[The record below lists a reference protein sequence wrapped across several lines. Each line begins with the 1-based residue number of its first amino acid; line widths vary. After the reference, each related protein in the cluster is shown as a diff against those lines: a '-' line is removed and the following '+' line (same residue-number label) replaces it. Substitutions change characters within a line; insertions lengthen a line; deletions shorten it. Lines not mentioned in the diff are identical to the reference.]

1 MAGTSRF
8 ILKHFLWTQRAILYV
23 IIMSCTRWIYTHES
37 TLCSCRNVKKLV
49 PLNRRDI
56 RSLSDSNG
64 IRTHRQLACKRT
76 LNSLAKLTTDQWLSI
91 RLWTKRLWVRIL
103 MLSFQHAIPLQAL
116 EILRLSWLSPLS
128 EDFIKINHF
137 QKWRAAQFLIIFNKL

>member
-1 MAGTSRF
+1 MARF

-37 TLCSCRNVKKLV
+37 PLCSCRNVKKLV

-64 IRTHRQLACKRT
+64 IRNHRQLACKRT

-91 RLWTKRLWVRIL
+91 RLWTKRLGVRIL

-116 EILRLSWLSPLS
+116 EILRLSWVSPLS

-137 QKWRAAQFLIIFNKL
+137 QKWRATQFLIIFNKL

>member
-1 MAGTSRF
+1 MNPTCHTVCYYHVMYALNLHS
-8 ILKHFLWTQRAILYV
+8 
-23 IIMSCTRWIYTHES
+23 WIYTLQLPECQETGSSKQARHP
-37 TLCSCRNVKKLV
+37 KF
-49 PLNRRDI
+49 
-56 RSLSDSNG
+56 SDSNG

-137 QKWRAAQFLIIFNKL
+137 QKWQAAQFLIIFNKL